1 MKPLKPKSGAKLL
14 LPGICCQVLIQMWE
28 CRLMVLLSKTSIKY
42 FQWWNALCCVET
54 EIRSGACMCVYFF
67 LFIGHLKCCS
77 NVQQRNFIIN
87 FSSSRFRCDV
97 NWVFSLADWAAVPNQ
112 MVSFS
117 FDILVILGWY
127 LCLGFMLIWLQQTHF
142 SESKLKKFCVCGG
155 VLSPTERVDWFAHCH
170 STSHH
175 RTAQFIQNEVKTQ
188 RIHVSNV
195 LVLCRCTATVE
206 IRFYRSSKT
215 HRIHLKIVA

>member
-1 MKPLKPKSGAKLL
+1 MSFDGFVVKNFY
-14 LPGICCQVLIQMWE
+14 QV
-28 CRLMVLLSKTSIKY
+28 
-42 FQWWNALCCVET
+42 FQWWNALCCVKPKFVQV
-54 EIRSGACMCVYFF
+54 RVCVCIFF

-87 FSSSRFRCDV
+87 FSSSRFRLWCELS
-97 NWVFSLADWAAVPNQ
+97 FLSGRMAAVPNQ

-117 FDILVILGWY
+117 FDILVILGWC

-206 IRFYRSSKT
+206 ILFYRSSKT
-215 HRIHLKIVA
+215 HRIHFKIVA